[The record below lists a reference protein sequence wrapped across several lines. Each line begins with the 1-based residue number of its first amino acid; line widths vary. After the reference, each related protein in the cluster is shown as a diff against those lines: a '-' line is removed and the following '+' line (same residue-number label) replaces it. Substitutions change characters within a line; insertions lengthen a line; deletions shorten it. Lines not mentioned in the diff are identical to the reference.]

1 MARQIDVVIDADARG
16 FARGTQQA
24 ADSLDRF
31 HKSALVA
38 AAGAAAAFAAV
49 NIGSFAKDSLLAA
62 SDLNETMSKTS
73 VVFGDAAGWVQE
85 WSKGTATALGQTRTQ
100 ALDAAATFGVF
111 GKSAG
116 LTGDALGSFS
126 TDMTVLASD
135 MASFSNTSVDQAIE
149 AIGAAMRGESEP
161 IRAYGVLLDD
171 ATLKARAMK
180 LGIYDGNGA
189 LTQQQRVLAA
199 QAEILAQTSDAQGDF
214 ARTQGGMA
222 NQMRIFSAQWGTL
235 KTTVGEAMLPLATS
249 IMPQLNRAVEAG
261 AAKLAEYMPQIKA
274 GAESAAKFVG
284 DLLAGFKANGP
295 DGEQAMASLKI
306 AAGELGDLAK
316 SAAEKAAALTR
327 WFTEMSPEAQKATLA
342 IGGTVAA
349 LLLLNGTAKAN
360 PVTRIGVELTGT
372 VMKATAE
379 GAIGLLFRSLAN
391 RISAMTVN
399 AAVVHMNAKSVI
411 GGGGVDT
418 PGGVGGTGTGGGRVA
433 STLKALGAITVIGTT
448 ATLMYDVMKTQMQ
461 NNPQTREYYQ
471 NNPTGGGAGNPPIDQ
486 AGDMYAERRAELE
499 RQATEETIRNTEAQR
514 EAAAATRAREAAM
527 APLAAITALQTN
539 AVAAFTRA
547 TDEQK
552 AAIFGSGLAAQQ
564 AVAAHQALDG
574 TTVTLAESQRQQA
587 QAFIASTV
595 QMGVSKETAVGLA
608 VQYGLIPKEVATLF
622 LAQTE
627 QASEARQRLGD
638 EYGLTPEEVET
649 LFIAATQGAAD
660 DWNALADRYGL
671 TPTERQTIFKALT
684 GQAGVDVDDLQ
695 AKILGVP
702 REVLVNFKT
711 QLSGAWLD
719 PNGSGSFGSMPFSAP
734 DTPAGEPI
742 GQLQPRAQTSV
753 AVYVDGVRTP
763 ARVAPDPLMSPAL
776 AGVL

>member
-391 RISAMTVN
+391 RIAAMTVT
-399 AAVVHMNAKSVI
+399 AGVVYVNGGVA
-411 GGGGVDT
+411 GGGLPGA
-418 PGGVGGTGTGGGRVA
+418 PGGADGKPGGRFA
-433 STLKALGAITVIGTT
+433 STLKAVGALTVVGTAVALYGST
-448 ATLMYDVMKTQMQ
+448 FK
-461 NNPQTREYYQ
+461 
-471 NNPTGGGAGNPPIDQ
+471 DQ
-486 AGDMYAERRAELE
+486 AEKGASSLPAAAPMSPGLGYTPGMAESLQKAKDQGLRGWWNDWMDQLSGKS

-539 AVAAFTRA
+539 A
-547 TDEQK
+547 
-552 AAIFGSGLAAQQ
+552 
-564 AVAAHQALDG
+564 
-574 TTVTLAESQRQQA
+574 
-587 QAFIASTV
+587 
-595 QMGVSKETAVGLA
+595 
-608 VQYGLIPKEVATLF
+608 
-622 LAQTE
+622 
-627 QASEARQRLGD
+627 
-638 EYGLTPEEVET
+638 
-649 LFIAATQGAAD
+649 
-660 DWNALADRYGL
+660 
-671 TPTERQTIFKALT
+671 
-684 GQAGVDVDDLQ
+684 
-695 AKILGVP
+695 
-702 REVLVNFKT
+702 
-711 QLSGAWLD
+711 
-719 PNGSGSFGSMPFSAP
+719 
-734 DTPAGEPI
+734 
-742 GQLQPRAQTSV
+742 
-753 AVYVDGVRTP
+753 
-763 ARVAPDPLMSPAL
+763 
-776 AGVL
+776 